1 MASSKSISG
10 VVAAVGRRAVMR
22 LRRVIGARRSAS
34 AALAIAIAIVG
45 VGVQSPLAQGF
56 PNHEIAF
63 MALDP
68 LETLHHCPQCP
79 VMAVVPEGRL
89 RPGLEKGVDKASGE
103 EIVVSSFALG
113 VGPVTHDDWAAC
125 AATGAFCQSNPAP
138 GGEGR
143 PGGAL
148 PVVFVSWE
156 DVAGPKGYVA
166 WVNSMVGGAPYR
178 LPFAAELELVA
189 RSAALPRD
197 GPETE
202 AEAKAGLGPK
212 TNADAWRGGPLIVG
226 GAASPSGRHNLRGDG
241 WEWVRDCWRGSQ
253 TSSDLCLRTVLR
265 SAFRVEDPLGILPA
279 NRAGHRPDTRSGS
292 IGFRLA
298 RSLDER

>member
-10 VVAAVGRRAVMR
+10 VVAAVGRRSGLRV
-22 LRRVIGARRSAS
+22 RRVIGARRSAS
-34 AALAIAIAIVG
+34 AALAIAIVG
-45 VGVQSPLAQGF
+45 VGVQSPLAQGS

-63 MALDP
+63 MALAP

-89 RPGLEKGVDKASGE
+89 RPGLERGGGKATGE

-125 AATGAFCQSNPAP
+125 AATGVFCQSNPAP

-156 DVAGPKGYVA
+156 DVAGPKGYIA

-178 LPFAAELELVA
+178 LPFAVELELVA

-197 GPETE
+197 DAE
-202 AEAKAGLGPK
+202 AEAGLGAK
-212 TNADAWRGGPLIVG
+212 TNADADAWRGGPLIVG

-241 WEWVRDCWRGSQ
+241 WEWVRDCWQGSQ
-253 TSSDLCLRTVLR
+253 TGGDVCLRTVLR

-279 NRAGHRPDTRSGS
+279 NRAGHRLDTRSGS
-292 IGFRLA
+292 SGFRLA